1 MEKPLFWHQGLFLQ
15 PQHLQLGS
23 RYQEELNLPLKQ
35 YLQPH
40 FWGAGRYSVP
50 MAALGNRSFHL
61 ADGCFLFP
69 DMTYVELPGNAVV
82 MPRSFESDWEKGSQH
97 FNVFLGLRKFNAAG
111 RNVTVVADESHVVD
125 VNTRWVTANAAAQVP
140 DLHMD
145 GPPADVQKLTY
156 LLRIFWETEKEQLG
170 DYELIPIARLERDQD
185 QVRLSPAYVPPC
197 LSVGA
202 DETLFKIVREIR
214 DQIGA
219 RSRQL
224 EAYKRDRGLHSAEF
238 GARDMVYLLA
248 LRSLNRYASL
258 LGHITAARQGHP
270 WSVYGLV
277 GQLIAELSTFSGDI
291 SYTGENQ
298 AGQRLLLEYA
308 HLDLYGCFASALA
321 LVTQLLDQITAGP
334 EYILPLLFDGTY
346 FGAELPPAIF
356 DGRNRFFLL
365 METESDSQQVLPALE
380 RIAKLGS
387 RESLPILI
395 ARSLS
400 GVGLTHLPAPPQELP
415 RRARA
420 LYFQVDHHSDQWVQ
434 VQRGKNL
441 ALYWDTAPADLKIE
455 LMAVGRS

>member
-40 FWGAGRYSVP
+40 FWGVGRSSVP
-50 MAALGNRSFHL
+50 AAALGNRSFTIS
-61 ADGCFLFP
+61 DGCFLFP

-82 MPRSFESDWEKGSQH
+82 MPRSFEKDWEKGSQH

-111 RNVTVVADESHVVD
+111 RNVTVVADETHVMD
-125 VNTRWVTANAAAQVP
+125 VNTRWVTAHAAAQVP

-156 LLRIFWETEKEQLG
+156 LLRIFWETERDQLG

-202 DETLFKIVREIR
+202 DETLFKIIREIR

-248 LRSLNRYASL
+248 LRSLNRYAAL

-277 GQLIAELSTFSGDI
+277 GQLIAELSTFSGEI

-321 LVTQLLDQITAGP
+321 LITQLLDQITAGP
-334 EYILPLLFDGTY
+334 EYVLPLMFDGTY
-346 FGAELPPAIF
+346 FGVEMPPAIF
-356 DGRNRFFLL
+356 DGRNRFYLV
-365 METESDSQQVLPALE
+365 METEADPQQVLPALE

-400 GVGLTHLPAPPQELP
+400 GVGLSHLAAPPQELP

-420 LYFQVDHHSDQWVQ
+420 LYFQVDHHSDQWAQ